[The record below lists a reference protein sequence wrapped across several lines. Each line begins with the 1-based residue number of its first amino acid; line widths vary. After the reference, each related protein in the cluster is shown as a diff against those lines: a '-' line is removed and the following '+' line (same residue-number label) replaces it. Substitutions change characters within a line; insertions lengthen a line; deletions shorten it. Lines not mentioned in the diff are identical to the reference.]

1 MQQKTKKSG
10 LPDNLIMR
18 HDPHFVELIA
28 SKTSAP
34 RIRMIPLDRIEPNPR
49 QPRSELGDIQE
60 LMDSIKAKG
69 VLEPIIVRP
78 RGEKFE
84 IIAGERRFI
93 ASRNLGLKEIPCIE
107 MTVDDQEAMEISLIE
122 NLQRKDL
129 DIFEEADGLRALM
142 NLYGYSHQEVADKIG
157 KARSTITE
165 IISVSR
171 IPVNL
176 REKLKKAGITSRSTI
191 IEIAKVEN
199 ETLMNQVVER
209 IIHNRLTRTD
219 TRDLTRMFKEKEDQE
234 KEKQKYF
241 VFNYVPKDK
250 KSFKLRIEF
259 KKQVVTRQELIDI
272 LEEIIS
278 HLRQEPGEKGNPAQL
293 KLSTDEKK

>member
-93 ASRNLGLKEIPCIE
+93 ASRNLGLKEISCIE